1 MRKGI
6 ILAGGSGSRLYPS
19 TKSISKQ
26 LLPIYDKP
34 LVYYPLSTLMLA
46 GIREILLIT
55 SPDQLN
61 LFQKLLGDGSAFGI
75 SLQYAVQEKPN
86 GLAESLIIAENFLNG
101 SPSTLILGDNIF
113 YGAGL
118 EESLLKASASDG
130 ATVFSYRVNDPERFG
145 VAEYDE
151 NMKILS
157 IEEKPK
163 NPKSNYAITGIY
175 FYDEYASDYAKS
187 LHPSDRG
194 ELEITDLNKVYL
206 DKGILKNH
214 PLSRGYAWFDTGTPK
229 AMLDASNFIS
239 TVEIRQGMKI
249 CCPEE
254 IALNKGYLDK
264 QSLILKLEG
273 SKDEYSKYI
282 LSLL

>member
-46 GIREILLIT
+46 DIKEILLIT

-118 EESLLKASASDG
+118 EESLLKVSASDG

-163 NPKSNYAITGIY
+163 SPKSNYAITGIY

-187 LHPSDRG
+187 LLPSDRG

-239 TVEIRQGMKI
+239 TVEIRQGIKI

-254 IALNKGYLDK
+254 IALNKGYLNK
-264 QSLILKLEG
+264 QSMILELEG